1 MNGLAEW
8 ARDLLLSRGAL
19 VESEEGA
26 RVRALLPPEVAAS
39 LDTGEWLALNFD
51 GRAGADEASDWIE
64 RLAHLLPSGLLVS
77 GARLPRLSSASS
89 VDTGAVLARELVVQN
104 GIYRLVEDFSGNAR
118 YLLFTFEYTVESDER
133 STGLVRICLNASA
146 RSQPP
151 QTRLFW
157 SALQGAMEDDP
168 DFQPPAGLLA
178 QLFPP
183 AARCAQDEIRQLI
196 LPLEETA
203 TRRLTR
209 DSARVESYYEGLLRQ
224 IEKRTARKS
233 GDPEAMERERS
244 RAVAT
249 RLDRDAKLA
258 DLLRKY
264 SLSVNVRLADVL
276 AVRLP
281 VREIAVRLIRRK
293 EERARTLH
301 WNTVLKRL
309 EPPMCEKC
317 GRAAHPLFLCDKVHC
332 LCPICWLACPECG
345 RNFCRIC
352 QSRCR
357 CGGAQ

>member
-104 GIYRLVEDFSGNAR
+104 GIYRMVEDFSGNAQ

-151 QTRLFW
+151 QTQLFW
-157 SALQGAMEDDP
+157 SALQGAMEGTP
-168 DFQPPAGLLA
+168 IFSRRRGYWRNCFRLRHG
-178 QLFPP
+178 
-183 AARCAQDEIRQLI
+183 ARRMKS
-196 LPLEETA
+196 
-203 TRRLTR
+203 
-209 DSARVESYYEGLLRQ
+209 DS
-224 IEKRTARKS
+224 
-233 GDPEAMERERS
+233 
-244 RAVAT
+244 
-249 RLDRDAKLA
+249 
-258 DLLRKY
+258 
-264 SLSVNVRLADVL
+264 
-276 AVRLP
+276 
-281 VREIAVRLIRRK
+281 
-293 EERARTLH
+293 
-301 WNTVLKRL
+301 
-309 EPPMCEKC
+309 
-317 GRAAHPLFLCDKVHC
+317 
-332 LCPICWLACPECG
+332 
-345 RNFCRIC
+345 
-352 QSRCR
+352 
-357 CGGAQ
+357 